1 MTDAAAYD
9 PTRFDALRR
18 PLRFGRLTAKNRIEA
33 APSLVCLANVD
44 GSVTTELVDY
54 YRAKARGGAAIVTVG
69 ESAVDSDYGITH
81 AGQLFL
87 DHDNKIPGLSRI
99 ADAIHRYGALASIEL
114 CHGGGQTMPGLI
126 GDRAPIAPS
135 VMTSGLHEALL
146 GRKIDVQVMTIEM
159 IEQVIENYAQAALR
173 VKKAGFDMC
182 LLHGGHGWL
191 LAQFTSP
198 RTNKRTDEYGGG
210 LEDRARFPLR
220 VLSRIRELCGPE
232 LGIEYRFSADELVKG
247 GLTQDEGVEFAKLI
261 EPYVDLFHTSCGTM
275 GEMRLVPYIHPP
287 YFMPQGVNVRFA
299 ARLKQEVAKPVTA
312 VGAVV
317 DLDLAEKIVAT
328 GQADVVAM
336 GRGLLADPCLPGK
349 TFHGFQDEV
358 TPCIR
363 CNECLARVARFIPVR
378 CATNP
383 WAGLETEM
391 ARVTPLSMAAPKKV
405 VVVGGGPAG
414 LQAAITA
421 AERGHEVVLF
431 EKSFFLGG
439 NLIPAAAPDFKDEL
453 KRFLRY
459 LRTRVE
465 ALGVDVRLGVAADAA
480 AVAAEKPDRLVI
492 AVGAGPARPDIPGL
506 GEAGAVWAGDV
517 SAGETDTG
525 ERVVV
530 AGGGG
535 IGCETA
541 LHLARRGKKVTVV
554 EMLPEAA
561 CDFNFINRGMLLEL
575 LAEAGVEIRTGLRVV
590 EIRADG
596 VTVEQTAPAGTGDG
610 AAAGAGGARSDIPA
624 DTVVL
629 ALGMTPR
636 STLVEELRP
645 AAPRVFVAG
654 DCVRPRHI
662 IDAVHEGFY
671 SVVEL

>member
-1 MTDAAAYD
+1 MTD
-9 PTRFDALRR
+9 FEALRR
-18 PLRFGRLTAKNRIEA
+18 PLQFGRLTAKNRIEA

-44 GSVTTELVDY
+44 GSVTTGLVDY

-99 ADAIHRYGALASIEL
+99 ADALHRYGALASIEL

-126 GDRAPIAPS
+126 GHRSPIAPS
-135 VMTSGLHEALL
+135 PMTSQLHEALL
-146 GRKIDVQVMTIEM
+146 GRKIDVQVMTVDL

-173 VKKAGFDMC
+173 VKKAGFDMV
-182 LLHGGHGWL
+182 LVHGGHGWL

-198 RTNKRTDEYGGG
+198 RTNRRTDEYGGTP
-210 LEDRARFPLR
+210 ENRARFPLR
-220 VLSRIRELCGPE
+220 VLSRIRELCGPD
-232 LGIEYRFSADELVKG
+232 LGIEYRFSADELVPG
-247 GLTQDEGVEFAKLI
+247 GLTQDEGLEFARLI
-261 EPYVDLFHTSCGTM
+261 EGHVDLLHASCGTM
-275 GEMRLVPYIHPP
+275 GEMRLIPYVHPA
-287 YFMPQGVNVRFA
+287 YFLPQGKNVHFA
-299 ARLKQEVAKPVTA
+299 ARLKQVVAKPVTA

-317 DLDLAEKIVAT
+317 DLELAEKIIAS
-328 GQADVVAM
+328 GQADMVAM
-336 GRGLLADPCLPGK
+336 SRSLLADPCLPGK
-349 TFHGFQDEV
+349 TFHGHEDEV
-358 TPCIR
+358 IPCVR

-391 ARVTPLSMAAPKKV
+391 AATPPRSPRPGKV

-414 LQAAITA
+414 MQAAITA
-421 AERGHEVVLF
+421 AERGHTVVLF
-431 EKSFFLGG
+431 ERSFSLGG
-439 NLIPAAAPDFKDEL
+439 NLLAAAMPDFKDEL
-453 KRFLRY
+453 KRFLRF

-465 ALGVDVRLGVAADAA
+465 TLGVDVRLGVAADVST
-480 AVAAEKPDRLVI
+480 VASELPDRLVI
-492 AVGAGPARPDIPGL
+492 AVGADPAWPDIPGM
-506 GEAGAVWAGDV
+506 GEANAVWAGDV
-517 SAGETDTG
+517 CTG
-525 ERVVV
+525 EVETGRRVVV

-541 LHLARRGKKVTVV
+541 LYLARLDKLVTVV

-561 CDFNFINRGMLLEL
+561 LDFNFINRSLLLEM
-575 LAEAGVEIRTGLRVV
+575 LAEAGVQVLTGRKLVGL
-590 EIRADG
+590 APDG
-596 VTVEQTAPAGTGDG
+596 VIVEESATAPAGTSAAVNGSAAAVRSEAG
-610 AAAGAGGARSDIPA
+610 AAHILA

-629 ALGMTPR
+629 ALGMTSR
-636 STLVEELRP
+636 TLTVEALRT

-654 DCVRPRHI
+654 DCVKPRHI

-671 SVVEL
+671 SVVEM